1 MAGST
6 TALAKYSYV
15 QIVSQLLMKR
25 PHNNPKNLN
34 KAFFWHQQRGRRV
47 QQKVFE
53 FQLNYWLSDIGSLI
67 NGNNKMF
74 L

>member
-1 MAGST
+1 
-6 TALAKYSYV
+6 
-15 QIVSQLLMKR
+15 MKR